1 MLLNNIKKG
10 MDIMYCKNCGHELSE
25 NGKFCGG
32 SGAPVEEKNDIEYTQ
47 AREKAQDSRLIEERP
62 KAVSYGRVGFSTRIS
77 DTTFAKYVKNNN
89 KSSTIF
95 SIILAMT
102 AIIGFF
108 IYGETSS
115 EMDNPE
121 ALYIGFG
128 IGGMFILIALFQI
141 IGRKRS
147 KTWDG
152 TVIDKTIKNK
162 MRKQNAGNNDYYWV
176 DFFEYKVIIRGDSG
190 KKHEITSEDDTT
202 IYNYYEIGDR
212 VRHHGGLNSY
222 EKYDKSKDSIIFCAA
237 CGSLNNIEDDYCFRC
252 KCPLLIYLN

>member
-1 MLLNNIKKG
+1 
-10 MDIMYCKNCGHELSE
+10 MYCKNCGNQLPD
-25 NGKFCGG
+25 NAKFCGG
-32 SGAPVEEKNDIEYTQ
+32 CGNPVEEKRNIEYTEV
-47 AREKAQDSRLIEERP
+47 REEIQDRKLTQER
-62 KAVSYGRVGFSTRIS
+62 ANVISYGRAGFSTKIN
-77 DTTFAKYVKNNN
+77 DPAFAKYLKNTN
-89 KSSTIF
+89 KWSAIF
-95 SIILAMT
+95 SIILAIA

-121 ALYIGFG
+121 ALYIGLG

-141 IGRKRS
+141 LGRKRS

-162 MRKQNAGNNDYYWV
+162 RRRQNTGSDTNDYYWV
-176 DFFEYKVIIRGDSG
+176 DYIEYKVIIRSDSG
-190 KKHEITSEDDTT
+190 KKHEITTEDDTT

-222 EKYDKSKDSIIFCAA
+222 EKYDKTKDSIILCAA
-237 CGSLNNIEDDYCFRC
+237 CSSLNNIEDDCCFRC
-252 KCPLLIYLN
+252 KCPLLK